1 MRRGTSIFG
10 LMTLA
15 VVLAAT
21 PALADVVI
29 NEIMYNSSFVPDVE
43 YIEIYNTGPTSANL
57 FDWYLLDSDPLHPRC
72 YLEGVLGV
80 DEYLVIAADNTIF
93 TVQYPGVTNYNVND
107 FDPGGLGFG
116 LSNGGDEVNLFDDD
130 DVLRDFVEYD
140 DASPWP
146 TSPDGSGPSLE
157 LLNPLMDNA
166 LASSWAASV
175 PVGGTPGVVNSTF
188 TTNAAPGC
196 QDGGRDVRL
205 PTAADDV
212 TVTVTA
218 FDEEGFLATVELLVN
233 LGGGYVS
240 QPMFDDGAHG
250 DGAAADS
257 VYGAVIPAQPNGT
270 LVKYYALAT
279 DNIAQTST
287 WPSDAPTGYRAYT
300 VGHERP
306 LLVINEIIASN
317 STGITDEMGEFED
330 WIEIYNPGT
339 GTVDLAGM
347 FLTDNFDDRHE
358 WEIPAGYSLAPG
370 EFLVVWADNDLGDG
384 PLHASFKLSSGGEE
398 VGLYDTEDLG
408 NAKIHGF
415 KYGLVAADIAIGF
428 LPDLGSGRDAHFSFG
443 YSPEYLSTPTPGA
456 SNGTSALYSDVCI
469 NEFHTTSVDTSAVDD
484 WVELYNRG
492 ASTVDIGGMFL
503 SDNRGSNLKYMI
515 PGGTLLAAAEFLVYD
530 EVTLGFSFS
539 SSGEVIMFTAADS
552 TSGLDFYDF
561 AEQLPDV
568 SEGRINDGESRW
580 DKMVNP
586 TPGAPNEGPT
596 GIEDE
601 TLDTVMDA
609 LYGVRVVPN
618 PFNPRTEIHFSLGQA
633 DDVTV
638 SVYDVAGHLV
648 RTLHRGHLPSGEHA
662 LRWDGNDDRGRELAS
677 GVYFTRI
684 ATRSATSGQKKML
697 LLK

>member
-1 MRRGTSIFG
+1 MRCGKSIFG

-21 PALADVVI
+21 PVLADVVI
-29 NEIMYNSSFVPDVE
+29 NEIMYNSSFDPDVE
-43 YIEIYNTGPTSANL
+43 FIELYNTGPASVNL
-57 FDWYLLDSDPLHPRC
+57 FDWYLLDSDPGHPKC
-72 YLEGVLGV
+72 YLEGILGV

-93 TVQYPGVTNYNVND
+93 TAQYPGVTNYNAND

-116 LSNGGDEVNLFDDD
+116 LGNGGDQVNLFDDD
-130 DVLRDFVEYD
+130 DILRDFVEYD
-140 DASPWP
+140 DAGPWP
-146 TSPDGSGPSLE
+146 TSPDGDGPSLE
-157 LLNPLMDNA
+157 LINPLMDNEPP
-166 LASSWAASV
+166 SSWDPSV

-188 TTNAAPGC
+188 TTNAAPIC
-196 QDGGRDVRL
+196 NDGGRDIRL
-205 PTAADDV
+205 PTAADNV

-218 FDEEGFLATVELLVN
+218 FDEEGLDTVELLVD

-250 DGAAADS
+250 DGAPADS
-257 VYGAVIPAQPNGT
+257 VYGAVIPAQANGT

-279 DNIAQTST
+279 DDIAQTNM
-287 WPSDAPTGYRAYT
+287 WPGDAPTEYRAYT

-339 GTVDLAGM
+339 ETVSLSGM

-370 EFLVVWADNDLGDG
+370 EFLVVWADNDPGDG

-443 YSPEYLSTPTPGA
+443 YSPEYLSTPTPGS
-456 SNGTSALYSDVCI
+456 SNGASALYSDVCI
-469 NEFHTTSVDTSAVDD
+469 NEFLSTSIGGGVDD

-492 ASTVDIGGMFL
+492 TSTVDIGGMFL
-503 SDNRGSNLKYMI
+503 SDNRSENLKYMI
-515 PGGTLLAAAEFLVYD
+515 PGGTFLAAGDFLVFD
-530 EVTLGFSFS
+530 ELTLGFSFS

-561 AEQLPDV
+561 AEQTADV
-568 SEGRINDGESRW
+568 SEGRLPDGESFW
-580 DKMVNP
+580 FSMMNP
-586 TPGAPNEGPT
+586 TPGEANEGPT
-596 GIEDE
+596 DVEDE
-601 TLDTVMDA
+601 TPDTALSA

-618 PFNPRTEIHFSLGQA
+618 PFNPRTEIHFSLRQA

-648 RTLHRGHLPSGEHA
+648 RTLHRGLLSSGEHA
-662 LRWDGNDDRGRELAS
+662 VRWDGSDDRGRGLAS
-677 GVYFTRI
+677 GVYFARI
-684 ATRSATSGQKKML
+684 ATTLGMSEQKML